1 MANFCRIFLLGLL
14 AACAAQHAARI
25 NCDGKLRPINAA
37 VPPVAAPLASAV
49 YGKTLNGAP

>member
-25 NCDGKLRPINAA
+25 NCDGKLRPINAP